1 MVSSGAKMKRLLR
14 ILASFALVSGLTSNV
29 IAAQW
34 SAPLASVIKDANK
47 EGKLKL
53 LWGEG
58 TLGGGKGAAKF
69 EVMMNQMFGT
79 SIKISFTPGA
89 AMPQVGSQIAAEFA
103 AGQSSASDVYIGA
116 DSYLTPLVK
125 RKIFH
130 AVEWPK
136 FLPGRITTEMVEGE
150 HTSLRVY
157 TGIPGIPY
165 NTKLTP
171 KNEVPKTL
179 KDMLKPFWKGKI
191 ASTPYVTSLNLL
203 ASKEMWGKE
212 AALDYIRQLSKQ
224 ATGLIR
230 CNEIDRVASGEF
242 LAFVMDCSG
251 SQTFEAQAHGAPVEH
266 VIAADGAMLRHRM
279 LAIPKNAEHPA
290 AAKLFTTFMLT
301 KEAQKQLWESDFSD
315 MYLFPE
321 SHMGERVR
329 AAQKRGVKFFVP
341 TLEWVAANP
350 EIDAISEEMVKI
362 MTQK

>member
-1 MVSSGAKMKRLLR
+1 MKRFWEILTCCALL
-14 ILASFALVSGLTSNV
+14 IGTSSSLP
-29 IAAQW
+29 AAQW
-34 SAPLASVIKDANK
+34 SPAMSGVIKDASK

-58 TLGGGKGAAKF
+58 TLGGTKGAAKF
-69 EVMMNQMFGT
+69 EQMMNKMFGT
-79 SIKISFTPGA
+79 DIKISFTPGA

-130 AVEWPK
+130 EVEWPK
-136 FLPGRITTEMVEGE
+136 YLPGRITTEMVEGE
-150 HTSLRVY
+150 RTSLRVY

-165 NTKLTP
+165 NTKRIP
-171 KNEVPKTL
+171 KNEVPKSL
-179 KDMLKPFWKGKI
+179 KDMLKPYWKGKI
-191 ASTPYVTSLNLL
+191 ASTPYVTSLNIL
-203 ASKEMWGKE
+203 AAKEMWGKE
-212 AALDYIRQLSKQ
+212 AALDYVRQLSKQ
-224 ATGLIR
+224 VTGLIR

-279 LAIPKNAEHPA
+279 LAIPKNAEHPN

-301 KEAQKQLWESDFSD
+301 KEAQQYLWDSDYSD

-321 SHMGERVR
+321 SRIGQRVR
-329 AAQKRGVKFFVP
+329 AAQKQGVKFFVP

-350 EIDAISEEMVKI
+350 EIDTISEEMVKI

>member
-1 MVSSGAKMKRLLR
+1 MKRLLG
-14 ILASFALVSGLTSNV
+14 ILACCACYGAAASNLL
-29 IAAQW
+29 AAQW
-34 SAPLASVIKDANK
+34 SPALATVIQEAKK

-58 TLGGGKGAAKF
+58 TLGGTKGAAKY
-69 EVMMNQMFGT
+69 EVMINKMFGT
-79 SIKISFTPGA
+79 DIRISFTPGA

-125 RKIFH
+125 RRIFH
-130 AVEWPK
+130 EVEWPK
-136 FLPGRITTEMVEGE
+136 FLPGRITNEMVEGE
-150 HTSLRVY
+150 RTSLRVY

-165 NTKLTP
+165 NTKRTA

-179 KDMLKPFWKGKI
+179 KDMLKPHWKGKI

-212 AALDYIRQLSKQ
+212 AALEYVRQLSKQ
-224 ATGLIR
+224 VTGLIR

-279 LAIPKNAEHPA
+279 LAIPKNAEHPG

-301 KEAQKQLWESDFSD
+301 KEAQKQLWDSDFAD
-315 MYLFPE
+315 MFLFPE
-321 SHMGERVR
+321 SQIGQRVR
-329 AAQKRGVKFFVP
+329 QAQKQGVKFFVP

-350 EIDAISEEMVKI
+350 EIEAISEEMVKI

>member
-1 MVSSGAKMKRLLR
+1 MKRLLG
-14 ILASFALVSGLTSNV
+14 ILICAVLFAAFAPQLW
-29 IAAQW
+29 AAQW
-34 SAPLASVIKDANK
+34 SPAMSALIKDANK

-58 TLGGGKGAAKF
+58 TLGGTKGAAAY
-69 EVMMNQMFGT
+69 EVMINKMFGT
-79 SIKISFTPGA
+79 DIKISFTPGA
-89 AMPQVGSQIAAEFA
+89 AMPQVGSQIAAEHA

-116 DSYLTPLVK
+116 DSYLTPLIK
-125 RKIFH
+125 RKIFYE
-130 AVEWPK
+130 VDWPK
-136 FLPGRITTEMVEGE
+136 FLPGRITNEMVEGE

-165 NTKLTP
+165 NTKRTP
-171 KNEVPKTL
+171 KNEAPKSL

-203 ASKEMWGKE
+203 AAKEMWGKE
-212 AALDYIRQLSKQ
+212 AALEYVRQLSKQ
-224 ATGLIR
+224 VTGLIR

-279 LAIPKNAEHPA
+279 LAVPKNAEHPN
-290 AAKLFTTFMLT
+290 AAKLFATFMLT
-301 KEAQKQLWESDFSD
+301 KEAQKQLWDSDFSD

-321 SHMGERVR
+321 SHIGERVR

-350 EIDAISEEMVKI
+350 EIDQVSEEMVKI

>member
-1 MVSSGAKMKRLLR
+1 MKRFLT
-14 ILASFALVSGLTSNV
+14 ILTCFALLSGLSSDL

-34 SAPLASVIKDANK
+34 SPALSAVIKDASK

-58 TLGGGKGAAKF
+58 TLGGTKGAAKF
-69 EVMMNQMFGT
+69 EQMMNKMFGT
-79 SIKISFTPGA
+79 DIRISFTPGA
-89 AMPQVGSQIAAEFA
+89 AMPQVGSQIAAEHA

-130 AVEWPK
+130 EVEWPK
-136 FLPGRITTEMVEGE
+136 YLPGRITNEMVEGDR
-150 HTSLRVY
+150 TSLRVY

-165 NTKLTP
+165 NTKRIG
-171 KNEVPKTL
+171 KNDVPKTL
-179 KDMLKPFWKGKI
+179 KDMLKPHWKGKI
-191 ASTPYVTSLNLL
+191 ASTPYVTSLNIL
-203 ASKEMWGKE
+203 AAKEMWGKE
-212 AALDYIRQLSKQ
+212 AALDYVRQLSKQ
-224 ATGLIR
+224 VIGLIR

-279 LAIPKNAEHPA
+279 LAIPKNAEHPN

-301 KEAQKQLWESDFSD
+301 REAQQFLWDSDYAD

-321 SHMGERVR
+321 SRIGQRVR
-329 AAQKRGVKFFVP
+329 QAQKQGVKFFVP

>member
-1 MVSSGAKMKRLLR
+1 MRRLSR
-14 ILASFALVSGLTSNV
+14 ILICAVLYAGLAPRLW
-29 IAAQW
+29 AAQW
-34 SAPLASVIKDANK
+34 SPAMSGLIKDANK

-58 TLGGGKGAAKF
+58 TLGGTKGAAAY
-69 EVMMNQMFGT
+69 EVMINKMFGT
-79 SIKISFTPGA
+79 DIKISFTPGA
-89 AMPQVGSQIAAEFA
+89 SMPQMGSQIAAEFA
-103 AGQSSASDVYIGA
+103 AGQFSASDVYIGA
-116 DSYLTPLVK
+116 DSYLTPLIK
-125 RKIFH
+125 RKIFYE
-130 AVEWPK
+130 VDWPK
-136 FLPGRITTEMVEGE
+136 FLPGRITNEMVEGE

-165 NTKLTP
+165 NTKRTA
-171 KNEVPKTL
+171 KNEAPKSL

-203 ASKEMWGKE
+203 AAKEMWGRE
-212 AALDYIRQLSKQ
+212 AALEYVRQLSKQ
-224 ATGLIR
+224 VTGLIR

-279 LAIPKNAEHPA
+279 LAIPKNAEHPN
-290 AAKLFTTFMLT
+290 AAKLFATFMLT
-301 KEAQKQLWESDFSD
+301 KEAQKQLWDSDFSD

-350 EIDAISEEMVKI
+350 EIDQVSEEMVKI